1 MTKDPVNTATTDF
14 ASISSQYG
22 YVTNENITTN
32 LISSV
37 TNTITGDDTETINYN
52 YTYDSNGRITNAST
66 VSSVPNLSGAS
77 QYVYDE
83 AGQLIKEITGST
95 TYEYAYDSK
104 GNILTFFS
112 IIFAIDIDVTAL
124 CYKI

>member
-1 MTKDPVNTATTDF
+1 MTKDPVDTATTDF

-32 LISSV
+32 LISTV
-37 TNTITGDDTETINYN
+37 TNTISGEETNTVNYI
-52 YTYDSNGRITNAST
+52 YTYDSNGRITNIST

-77 QYVYDE
+77 QYIYDE

-95 TYEYAYDSK
+95 IYEYAYDSRPIR
-104 GNILTFFS
+104 GRRDQSGDGSMIEP
-112 IIFAIDIDVTAL
+112 
-124 CYKI
+124 